1 MHHHPFLHQPESGI
15 ITISQSA
22 GVKESLPFLN
32 STRVKESSQFQ
43 HQLESRNIHQL
54 HISQSQGIITSFS
67 ISLCQG
73 INTQFPV
80 AQVKES
86 SLILHLSI
94 KESYQIPHKLQW
106 RDYSPIFYQLG
117 LRHHYFFTS
126 KGQGIITYFAV
137 TRVEGSSSFPY
148 QQEFRNNHPFSNQPG
163 KGMKSLFIPPT
174 ASLEE
179 LLQFPISQSREIWR
193 IFRHL
198 ETSTHQLLIRNT
210 GISHSAGVKAYF
222 PNLGKSRNCLFSCQ
236 LASNK
241 NHHKIPYQS
250 VKELNYYPF
259 ISPSSLE

>member
-1 MHHHPFLHQPESGI
+1 MHHHPFLHQPEWGI

-43 HQLESRNIHQL
+43 HPLESRNIHQL
-54 HISQSQGIITSFS
+54 PISQSQGIISFS

-80 AQVKES
+80 SQVKES

-106 RDYSPIFYQLG
+106 RDYCPIFYQLG

-137 TRVEGSSSFPY
+137 TRVEGSSSFPH
-148 QQEFRNNHPFSNQPG
+148 QQELRNNHPFSNQLG

-174 ASLEE
+174 ASIEE
-179 LLQFPISQSREIWR
+179 SHWIEFPISQSREIWR
-193 IFRHL
+193 IF
-198 ETSTHQLLIRNT
+198 
-210 GISHSAGVKAYF
+210 
-222 PNLGKSRNCLFSCQ
+222 
-236 LASNK
+236 
-241 NHHKIPYQS
+241 
-250 VKELNYYPF
+250 
-259 ISPSSLE
+259 PSSGDKHSSTINKESRHIPFS